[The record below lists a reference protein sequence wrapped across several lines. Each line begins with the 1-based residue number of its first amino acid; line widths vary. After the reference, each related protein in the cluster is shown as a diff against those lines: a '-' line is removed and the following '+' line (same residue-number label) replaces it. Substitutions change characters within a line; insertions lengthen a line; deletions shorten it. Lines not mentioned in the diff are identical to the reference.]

1 MSIIS
6 KLDKNAHPI
15 EIKEVTN
22 VISNSLDKAKKISL
36 SNGVSIDEYYK
47 IWDQRLSE
55 FEFYSDIKE
64 TFKVPAY
71 INGAIHAF
79 EAFFLRHSDKRL
91 RVLDGD
97 FMYHE
102 IIWRLPALGGA
113 VKISEDNPIKNGDC
127 FIVSLPFSKNGS
139 VDMSISHLLEICT
152 KLNVPVLLDMAY
164 LPLVKNVSK
173 LTNLDCVEELVF
185 SLSKFSKG
193 LERVRI
199 GLRLQKKFI
208 DDPVGAA
215 DFMGMRNNLGVLI
228 GTEILKKF
236 SLNYPYLKYKDKQH
250 EVCEKLGLNPSD
262 CVIFGL
268 EGGDDFSSFQRAGV
282 NRVCLSNILNG

>member
-15 EIKEVTN
+15 EIREVNN
-22 VISNSLDKAKKISL
+22 VISSALDKAKDLSL
-36 SNGVSIDEYYK
+36 SSGVSIDEYYK
-47 IWDQRLSE
+47 IWSDRLSE
-55 FEFYSDIKE
+55 FDFYLDIKE
-64 TFKVPAY
+64 TFKVPAF

-113 VKISEDNPIKNGDC
+113 VKVSKDEPIKTGDC

-139 VDMSISHLLEICT
+139 VNINISDLLEDCT

-164 LPLVKNVSK
+164 LPLVRNISR
-173 LTNLDCVEELVF
+173 LNNYDCVEELVF

-193 LERVRI
+193 LERIRI
-199 GLRLQKKFI
+199 GLRLQRNFI

-215 DFMGMRNNLGVLI
+215 NFIGMRNNLGVLI
-228 GTEILKKF
+228 GTEVLQKF
-236 SLNYPYLKYKDKQH
+236 SLNFPYIKFKDKQH
-250 EVCEKLGLNPSD
+250 EICKKLGLKPSD
-262 CVIFGL
+262 CVIFGI
-268 EGGDDFSSFQRAGV
+268 GGDEFSAFERAGV
-282 NRVCLSNILNG
+282 NRVCLSNVLIN